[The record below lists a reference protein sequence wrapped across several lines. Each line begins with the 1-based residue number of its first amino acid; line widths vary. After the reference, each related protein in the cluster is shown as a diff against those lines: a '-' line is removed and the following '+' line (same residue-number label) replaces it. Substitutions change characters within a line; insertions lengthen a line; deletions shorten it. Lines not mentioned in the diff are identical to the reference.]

1 MILVKHNNRK
11 KLYGVVVDDEY
22 NVVDI
27 DQPQKWK
34 LKKLFLLMNKMS
46 FILVKHNKR
55 KKLNGVV
62 VVKQVTTLPM
72 NSFIL
77 WIECCRCWWI

>member
-27 DQPQKWK
+27 DQAQ
-34 LKKLFLLMNKMS
+34 
-46 FILVKHNKR
+46 
-55 KKLNGVV
+55 
-62 VVKQVTTLPM
+62 
-72 NSFIL
+72 
-77 WIECCRCWWI
+77 E